1 MNVVAYLR
9 VSTEDQSNGD
19 KFGLDVQREQI
30 INYCSE
36 NDLTIIK
43 WYEDH
48 ISGVKEERPA
58 FNEILFGNIH
68 NPPVEA
74 VVVASNDRI
83 ARDIEVYYYYKML
96 LRKKDIKLISVKE
109 DFGKFGAFR
118 ELLESFTLTV
128 AKMERENINL
138 RTTSGRLL
146 KAKNGG
152 YAGGRVPY
160 GYSISDGMYVINRDE
175 EMIVKK
181 IFQLYD
187 SGMSLRNIA
196 VKMNELG
203 YKTRKGKAFLHS
215 TIDSVV
221 KNRKMYEGMYRYA
234 GCDWVKGQHEAILK
248 NDNKE

>member
-9 VSTEDQSNGD
+9 VSTEEQSSED
-19 KFGLDVQREQI
+19 KFGLEAQKEQI
-30 INYCSE
+30 RDYCNE
-36 NDLTIIK
+36 NGLTIIK

-74 VVVASNDRI
+74 VVVAKNDRI

-109 DFGKFGAFR
+109 DFGKFGVFS

-146 KAKNGG
+146 KARNGG
-152 YAGGRVPY
+152 YSGGRAPY
-160 GYSISDGMYVINRDE
+160 GYSISNGMYVINHDE
-175 EMIVKK
+175 EIIVKK
-181 IFQLYD
+181 IFELHD

-203 YKTRKGKAFLHS
+203 YKTRKGNLFKHS

-221 KNRKMYEGMYRYA
+221 KNRKTYEGMYKY
-234 GCDWVKGQHEAILK
+234 GDGDWVKGQHEAILE
-248 NDNKE
+248 KE